1 MKKKGTTMGFNK
13 VVLTGLALLAA
24 ASLASAQTARKAKPD
39 TTVMELKKQVEYL
52 GSTVNVLNQQLSATK
67 LQIDQMSSTAGQNA
81 NAEEQVSVVSDRV
94 NGLDERLLTAE
105 SSIAGLSKLKV
116 SGYLQTRF
124 EYFKNIKIDTLPN
137 AADKGADSSWFYVRR
152 GRIKFVY
159 TPSTTS
165 QYCIY
170 PDFSKN
176 TVSLKE
182 AWVTLSEPWT
192 PMGFK
197 LTMGQMNWPFG
208 VEIERS
214 SSVRELPE
222 RSTASGK
229 LFKGERDRGV
239 KLSFTPLTKMGPL
252 ASLVVDLGV
261 YNGYGIDNSTFP
273 WNDPTK
279 PKDFIARA
287 KADLGVVAL
296 TASYYD
302 GNEKTS
308 ATSGNY
314 YKGRLG
320 GSLEAYYQFLPIGG
334 TALLAEG
341 VQGIQTGKKVL
352 GGYVMLVQNIGK
364 KFGLAFR
371 ADTYDPNTS
380 SDTTL
385 YGGTANDLKYDQ
397 TSNLSAALNY
407 WWDDA
412 VRFTLSADRTLYNT
426 DMMIMDQH
434 PKYKTYQ
441 TDRLIAQMQIKF

>member
-1 MKKKGTTMGFNK
+1 
-13 VVLTGLALLAA
+13 
-24 ASLASAQTARKAKPD
+24 
-39 TTVMELKKQVEYL
+39 
-52 GSTVNVLNQQLSATK
+52 
-67 LQIDQMSSTAGQNA
+67 
-81 NAEEQVSVVSDRV
+81 
-94 NGLDERLLTAE
+94 
-105 SSIAGLSKLKV
+105 
-116 SGYLQTRF
+116 
-124 EYFKNIKIDTLPN
+124 
-137 AADKGADSSWFYVRR
+137 
-152 GRIKFVY
+152 
-159 TPSTTS
+159 
-165 QYCIY
+165 
-170 PDFSKN
+170 
-176 TVSLKE
+176 
-182 AWVTLSEPWT
+182 
-192 PMGFK
+192 
-197 LTMGQMNWPFG
+197 
-208 VEIERS
+208 
-214 SSVRELPE
+214 
-222 RSTASGK
+222 
-229 LFKGERDRGV
+229 
-239 KLSFTPLTKMGPL
+239 MGPL

-261 YNGYGIDNSTFP
+261 YNGYGIDNSTFT

-287 KADLGVVAL
+287 KADLGVVSL

-320 GSLEAYYQFLPIGG
+320 GSLEAYYQFLPFGG

-352 GGYVMLVQNIGK
+352 GGYVMLVQNIGN

-426 DMMIMDQH
+426 GMMIMDQH

>member
-1 MKKKGTTMGFNK
+1 MSLNK
-13 VVLTGLALLAA
+13 VIFTGLALLAA
-24 ASLASAQTARKAKPD
+24 ANMASAQAARKAKPD
-39 TTVMELKKQVEYL
+39 TMVIELKKQMEQLASQV
-52 GSTVNVLNQQLSATK
+52 SILNQELIAAK
-67 LQIDQMSSTAGQNA
+67 AQMSQNEGGRIQA
-81 NAEEQVSVVSDRV
+81 AEESASAAHDKLA
-94 NGLDERLLTAE
+94 GIDERMLTVE
-105 SSIAGLSKLKV
+105 SDLGGVKKLKV
-116 SGYLQTRF
+116 SGYIQTRF
-124 EYFKNIKIDTLPN
+124 EYINHDKIDTLPN
-137 AADKGADSSWFYVRR
+137 ATDKGTDSSWFYVRR

-159 TPSTTS
+159 TPGATS

-182 AWVTLSEPWT
+182 AWITIKEPWT
-192 PMGFK
+192 PMGFS

-214 SSVRELPE
+214 SSTRELPE

-239 KLSFTPLTKMGPL
+239 KLSFTPVQKAGPL
-252 ASLVVDLGV
+252 SALTVDLGV
-261 YNGYGIDNSTFP
+261 YNGYGVDNSTFT

-287 KADLGVVAL
+287 KADLRVVSL

-302 GNEKTS
+302 GNEKSS

-320 GSLEAYYQFLPIGG
+320 GSLEAYYHFLPFGG

-341 VQGIQTGKKVL
+341 VRGIQTGKKVL
-352 GGYVMLVQNIGK
+352 GGYLMLVQNIGD

-385 YGGTANDLKYDQ
+385 FGGTSDDLKYDQ
-397 TSNLSAALNY
+397 TSNLAVGLNY

-412 VRFTLSADRTLYNT
+412 VRFTLSADRTLYHT
-426 DMMIMDQH
+426 DMMIMNQH
-434 PKYKTYQ
+434 PKYQTYQ
-441 TDRLIAQMQIKF
+441 DDKITAQMQIKF

>member
-1 MKKKGTTMGFNK
+1 MGINK
-13 VVLTGLALLAA
+13 VIFTGLALLAA
-24 ASLASAQTARKAKPD
+24 ANMASAQTSRKAKPD
-39 TTVMELKKQVEYL
+39 TTVMELKKQMEYL
-52 GSTVNVLNQQLSATK
+52 NSQVNNLSQELSAVK
-67 LQIDQMSSTAGQNA
+67 SQASQGEDESKIKMVEESASAAHDKIAGM
-81 NAEEQVSVVSDRV
+81 
-94 NGLDERLLTAE
+94 DERLLTAE
-105 SSIAGLSKLKV
+105 SDMSGLKKLKV
-116 SGYLQTRF
+116 SGYIQTRL
-124 EYFKNIKIDTLPN
+124 EYINHDKIDTLPN
-137 AADKGADSSWFYVRR
+137 ATDKGTDSSWFYVRR

-159 TPSTTS
+159 TPAATS

-182 AWVTLSEPWT
+182 AWITLSEPWT

-222 RSTASGK
+222 RSTAIGK

-239 KLSFTPLTKMGPL
+239 KLSFTPVKKAGPL
-252 ASLVVDLGV
+252 SSLTVDLGV
-261 YNGYGIDNSTFP
+261 YNGYGVDNSTFT

-279 PKDFIARA
+279 PKDFVARA
-287 KADLGVVAL
+287 KADLGVVSL

-341 VQGIQTGKKVL
+341 IQGIQTGKKVL
-352 GGYVMLVQNIGK
+352 GGYVMLVQNLGEK
-364 KFGLAFR
+364 VSLALR

-380 SDTTL
+380 ADTTIF
-385 YGGTANDLKYDQ
+385 GGTSVDLKYDQ
-397 TSNLSAALNY
+397 TSNIGAGVSY

-412 VRFTLSADRTLYNT
+412 VRLTLSADRTLYNT
-426 DMMIMDQH
+426 GMMTMEQH

-441 TDRLIAQMQIKF
+441 DDKITAQMQIKF

>member
-1 MKKKGTTMGFNK
+1 MALNK
-13 VVLTGLALLAA
+13 VIITGLALLAA

-39 TTVMELKKQVEYL
+39 TTVIELKKQMEQLASQVSL
-52 GSTVNVLNQQLSATK
+52 LNQELSAAK
-67 LQIDQMSSTAGQNA
+67 AQMSQNEGGRIQAVEETASSAQDKLAGM
-81 NAEEQVSVVSDRV
+81 
-94 NGLDERLLTAE
+94 DERMLTAE
-105 SSIAGLSKLKV
+105 SSITGLSKLKV

-182 AWVTLSEPWT
+182 AWVALSEPWT

-197 LTMGQMNWPFG
+197 LTVGQMNWPFG

-239 KLSFTPLTKMGPL
+239 KLSFTPVQKAGLLSALT
-252 ASLVVDLGV
+252 VDLGV
-261 YNGYGIDNSTFP
+261 YNGYGIDNSTFT

-287 KADLGVVAL
+287 KADLGVVSL

-302 GNEKTS
+302 GNEKSS

-320 GSLEAYYQFLPIGG
+320 GSLEAYYQFLPFGG

-352 GGYVMLVQNIGK
+352 GGYVMLVQNIGD

-385 YGGTANDLKYDQ
+385 FGGTADDLKFDQ
-397 TSNLSAALNY
+397 TSNLSLGINY

-426 DMMIMDQH
+426 DMMIMNQH

-441 TDRLIAQMQIKF
+441 TDKVTAQMQIKF

>member
-1 MKKKGTTMGFNK
+1 MGLNK
-13 VVLTGLALLAA
+13 VIFTGLALLAA
-24 ASLASAQTARKAKPD
+24 ANMASAQTARKAKPD
-39 TTVMELKKQVEYL
+39 TTVIELKKQMEQLASQV
-52 GSTVNVLNQQLSATK
+52 SILNQELSAAKAQMNQNEGGRIQAVEETASSAQDK
-67 LQIDQMSSTAGQNA
+67 LAGM
-81 NAEEQVSVVSDRV
+81 
-94 NGLDERLLTAE
+94 DERMLTAE
-105 SSIAGLSKLKV
+105 SSIAGMSKLKV
-116 SGYLQTRF
+116 SGYIQTRF

-159 TPSTTS
+159 TPTATS

-182 AWVTLSEPWT
+182 AWIKINEPWT
-192 PMGFK
+192 PMGFN

-214 SSVRELPE
+214 SSTRELPE

-239 KLSFTPLTKMGPL
+239 KLSFTPVQKAGPL
-252 ASLVVDLGV
+252 SALTVDLGV
-261 YNGYGIDNSTFP
+261 FNGYGVDNSTFT

-287 KADLGVVAL
+287 KADLGVVSL
-296 TASYYD
+296 SASYYD
-302 GNEKTS
+302 GNEKSS

-352 GGYVMLVQNIGK
+352 GGYVMLVQNIGD

-397 TSNLSAALNY
+397 TSNIAVALNY

>member
-1 MKKKGTTMGFNK
+1 MGFNK

-24 ASLASAQTARKAKPD
+24 ASLASAQTAKKTKQD
-39 TTVMELKKQVEYL
+39 QEVMELKKQMEYL
-52 GSTVNVLNQQLSATK
+52 NSQVSTLSQELSAVKAQASQGKDESKIKVVEESASAAHDK
-67 LQIDQMSSTAGQNA
+67 LAGM
-81 NAEEQVSVVSDRV
+81 
-94 NGLDERLLTAE
+94 DERVLAAE
-105 SSIAGLSKLKV
+105 ASILGFSKLKV
-116 SGYLQTRF
+116 SGYIQNRF
-124 EYFKNIKIDTLPN
+124 EYVKHVKIDTLPN
-137 AADKGADSSWFYVRR
+137 AVNSLTDSSWFYVRR

-159 TPSTTS
+159 TPSVTS

-176 TVSLKE
+176 TISLKE

-197 LTMGQMNWPFG
+197 LTVGQMNWPFG

-229 LFKGERDRGV
+229 LFKGERDRGI
-239 KLSFTPLTKMGPL
+239 KLSFTPVQKAGLLSALT
-252 ASLVVDLGV
+252 VDLGV
-261 YNGYGIDNSTFP
+261 YNGYGIDNSTFT

-287 KADLGVVAL
+287 KADLGVVSL

-302 GNEKTS
+302 GNEKSS

-320 GSLEAYYQFLPIGG
+320 GSMEAYYQFLPIGG

-352 GGYVMLVQNIGK
+352 GGYVMLVQNIGD

-380 SDTTL
+380 SDTTM
-385 YGGTANDLKYDQ
+385 YGGTANDLKFDQ
-397 TSNLSAALNY
+397 TSNLSLGINY

-412 VRFTLSADRTLYNT
+412 VRFTLAADRTLYNT
-426 DMMIMDQH
+426 DMSIMSQH

-441 TDRLIAQMQIKF
+441 TDKITAQMQIKF